1 MSCEKRI
8 VNPKSG
14 VRLVYDGETFDQIHR
29 ARQNRVANYRLLRLS
44 GTRRRG
50 IFIAGIVAAW
60 PAD

>member
-14 VRLVYDGETFDQIHR
+14 ARLVHDGETFDQIHR
-29 ARQNRVANYRLLRLS
+29 ARQNRVAQHRFLRFRS
-44 GTRRRG
+44 PRRRG
-50 IFIAGIVAAW
+50 IFIAGIVTAW